1 MFSITDNERLRDA
14 YALLMFMQSDVPA
27 SAEKKA
33 AVKNMAV
40 TIKREIRNYNN
51 RPAPDVH
58 IICADYDGRLELVQL
73 PDELDKAHKADAA
86 DWFRGNCYLEA
97 YNSPYD
103 CTGQEFT
110 NWFYICSGGAVTG
123 LHITRLAEMFKE
135 EVTMTDEKAIEKMLY
150 DQQQGW
156 PLCPRCG
163 ERMPDKLTHGA
174 LSRHANGVYICEA
187 CGTDEALR
195 DWTGNVK
202 PLSDWVLVRVYNGD
216 LRR

>member
-110 NWFYICSGGAVTG
+110 NRYKLFRRHGHWFAYHSV
-123 LHITRLAEMFKE
+123 
-135 EVTMTDEKAIEKMLY
+135 
-150 DQQQGW
+150 
-156 PLCPRCG
+156 
-163 ERMPDKLTHGA
+163 
-174 LSRHANGVYICEA
+174 SRDV
-187 CGTDEALR
+187 
-195 DWTGNVK
+195 
-202 PLSDWVLVRVYNGD
+202 
-216 LRR
+216 